1 MSKIW
6 DVRAIRVLVSA
17 LLATAALIFLA
28 PPVIAQDKPAA
39 TGKAHVVGVV
49 ADSLN
54 GGFLSGADVVVQGSP
69 VTLQTDSLGRFRIDS
84 LTPGMYQIGVYHA
97 RLDTLGLMLA
107 TEPFRI
113 GADSSTFVFLTVPSA
128 EAMIHAMCPV
138 QSDTKAA
145 SAIVGHVNDPETRQ
159 PVEGA
164 EVSLAWDEI
173 DVSKKFGIRR
183 ASRLVHANTN
193 KSGAYVLCGLPN
205 SLHATLQAR
214 RGLAVTG
221 EIPIALGNRPTE
233 LIGRTLL
240 LSPRDSWRPT
250 GNATVSGV
258 VSLEGSPTNAGSRI
272 ELVGTDIVVRT
283 NDNGEFTIRNAP
295 SGTHALLARHIGFGA
310 EIVPVDLSSRTE
322 KRVTIKLPK
331 FVAVMD
337 PVLVTARRMSALEKV
352 GFTQRQK
359 AGFGRFLGPDR
370 LQNIHLR
377 NPTDIFAHIPIVFDK
392 CVQYWVDDMLY
403 QELEPGDI
411 NLYVSGSEIVAAEVY
426 PNLNT
431 PARYMR
437 FGGCTIV
444 VLWTRLKVPA
454 T

>member
-1 MSKIW
+1 
-6 DVRAIRVLVSA
+6 
-17 LLATAALIFLA
+17 
-28 PPVIAQDKPAA
+28 
-39 TGKAHVVGVV
+39 
-49 ADSLN
+49 
-54 GGFLSGADVVVQGSP
+54 VQGSL
-69 VTLQTDSLGRFRIDS
+69 VTLQTDSLGRFRTDS

-138 QSDTKAA
+138 RSDAKAA
-145 SAIVGHVNDPETRQ
+145 SAVIGHVNDPETLQ

-183 ASRLVHANTN
+183 ASRLVQANTN

-221 EIPIALGNRPTE
+221 EIPIALGNKPTE

-250 GNATVSGV
+250 GTAIVSGV
-258 VSLEGSPTNAGSRI
+258 VLLEGSPTNAGSRI
-272 ELVGTDIVVRT
+272 ELMGTDIVVRT

-359 AGFGRFLGPDR
+359 SGFGRFLGPDR

-377 NPTDIFAHIPIVFDK
+377 NPTDIFAHIPVASDK

-403 QELEPGDI
+403 HELDPGDI